1 MADYYPLIARAI
13 AGLDPN
19 APGESR
25 RALYERART
34 ALIAQLRS
42 VQPPLSESEITRERL
57 SLEEAVRKVESE
69 AAQRAREASRPGGGT
84 GAARGG
90 DAFRRANAR
99 PPESAGPPGPPGTPR
114 PRPPSQSPSR
124 EARPPLGQDEQRP
137 PRNLRADAPPPGAPR
152 PQPPQ
157 IPMQDAGLPP
167 PPPRERGNGNGPR
180 RPDNGGPPPMPPQ
193 PPGMRGF
200 RDIAADADDLGRA
213 AAQANRAAR
222 KTYANVPSPSPEF
235 DRLEPNMENRGADPD
250 APYSYDESLAEADRY
265 APQPPQMPPP
275 RERSR
280 LSQDR
285 DREPPKRARTGTVF
299 PFKSAIAVGIV
310 LILVGAGILWGK
322 SAVTAVSGL
331 FKSSQVAEAP
341 KDPAAPQSRP
351 KIPDRVGQ
359 PSSSENVAPVA
370 QRVVLYDEDPS
381 DPKGKQYV
389 GSVIWRTEPIKASG
403 NQKPDIAVRA
413 DIEIPDRK
421 FKMTMSF
428 RRNTDSSLPASHT
441 AELTFILP
449 QDFSGG
455 GVGNVPG
462 ILMKSNEQARGTP
475 LAGLAV
481 KVTDGFFLVGLS
493 NVDSDRARN
502 LQLLKERSWFDV
514 PLVYVNQRRAI
525 IAIEK
530 GAPGERA
537 FNDAFATWGE

>member
-13 AGLDPN
+13 AGLDPS

-25 RALYERART
+25 RALYERARA

-42 VQPPLSESEITRERL
+42 VEPPLSESEITRERL

-69 AAQRAREASRPGGGT
+69 AAQRARDASRPADPTRSGSR
-84 GAARGG
+84 ASNAL
-90 DAFRRANAR
+90 RANAR
-99 PPESAGPPGPPGTPR
+99 PGARPADPSAAPGAGA
-114 PRPPSQSPSR
+114 SPSR
-124 EARPPLGQDEQRP
+124 LRQPTPPPVPRNDRPSPGEDPFQARGARPDTPRQPQISMQDPQLP
-137 PRNLRADAPPPGAPR
+137 PTRERVGGARRGADANAPEAPGV
-152 PQPPQ
+152 
-157 IPMQDAGLPP
+157 
-167 PPPRERGNGNGPR
+167 
-180 RPDNGGPPPMPPQ
+180 
-193 PPGMRGF
+193 RGF
-200 RDIAADADDLGRA
+200 RDITADADDLGRA

-235 DRLEPNMENRGADPD
+235 DRLEPVMEEHGFEAE
-250 APYSYDESLAEADRY
+250 APYSYDESVEEAERY
-265 APQPPQMPPP
+265 TPPQSAPPP
-275 RERSR
+275 RPRIAP
-280 LSQDR
+280 DR
-285 DREPPKRARTGTVF
+285 GREPKRGTVF

-310 LILVGAGILWGK
+310 LILVGAAILWGK
-322 SAVTAVSGL
+322 TVVSTVSGL
-331 FKSSQVAEAP
+331 FKTSQTVVEAP
-341 KDPAAPQSRP
+341 KDSTTPGVKP

-359 PSSSENVAPVA
+359 PSSTDQQAPVA

-389 GSVIWRTEPIKASG
+389 GSVVWRTEPIKATG
-403 NQKPDIAVRA
+403 GQKADIAVRA

-428 RRNTDSSLPASHT
+428 RRNTDTSLPASHT

-449 QDFSGG
+449 SDFSGG
-455 GVGNVPG
+455 GVSNVPG

-493 NVDSDRARN
+493 NVDADRSRN

-537 FNDAFATWGE
+537 FNDAFAAWGE

>member
-69 AAQRAREASRPGGGT
+69 AAQRAREASRPGGGG

-99 PPESAGPPGPPGTPR
+99 PPESAGPPGAPPGPPR
-114 PRPPSQSPSR
+114 QRPPGQPPSR

-137 PRNLRADAPPPGAPR
+137 PRNVRPDAPPSGGPR

-157 IPMQDAGLPP
+157 VPMQDAVLPP
-167 PPPRERGNGNGPR
+167 PPPRGNGGPR
-180 RPDNGGPPPMPPQ
+180 RGPDNGGPPPPPP

-235 DRLEPNMENRGADPD
+235 DRLEPSMENRGADPD
-250 APYSYDESLAEADRY
+250 APYSYDESLEEADRY
-265 APQPPQMPPP
+265 APQPPQPPS
-275 RERSR
+275 RERPR

-285 DREPPKRARTGTVF
+285 DREPKKPRARTGAVF

-322 SAVTAVSGL
+322 SAVTAVGGL
-331 FKSSQVAEAP
+331 FKSSPVAETQ

-359 PSSSENVAPVA
+359 PSPSDNVAPVA

-403 NQKPDIAVRA
+403 NQKPDVAVRA

-481 KVTDGFFLVGLS
+481 KVTEGFFLVGLS

-537 FNDAFATWGE
+537 FNDAFALWGE

>member
-69 AAQRAREASRPGGGT
+69 AAQRAREASRPGGGGGG

-90 DAFRRANAR
+90 DAFRRANAAR
-99 PPESAGPPGPPGTPR
+99 PPETAGPPGAPPGPQR
-114 PRPPSQSPSR
+114 PRPPSQPPSR

-137 PRNLRADAPPPGAPR
+137 PRNLRPDAPPPGAPR

-157 IPMQDAGLPP
+157 IPIQDAGSPARNGGPRRGPDNGLPP
-167 PPPRERGNGNGPR
+167 PPPP
-180 RPDNGGPPPMPPQ
+180 

-235 DRLEPNMENRGADPD
+235 DRLEPSMENRGADPD
-250 APYSYDESLAEADRY
+250 APYSYDESQEEADRF
-265 APQPPQMPPP
+265 APQPPQPAS
-275 RERSR
+275 RERPR

-285 DREPPKRARTGTVF
+285 DREPKQPRTRTGAVF

-331 FKSSQVAEAP
+331 FKSSPVAEAQ

-359 PSSSENVAPVA
+359 PSSTENVAPVA

-403 NQKPDIAVRA
+403 AQKPDVAVRA

-530 GAPGERA
+530 GSPGERA
-537 FNDAFATWGE
+537 FNDAFAIWGE

>member
-69 AAQRAREASRPGGGT
+69 AAQRAREASRPGGGS
-84 GAARGG
+84 GAPRGG

-99 PPESAGPPGPPGTPR
+99 PPESAGPPGAPPGAMR
-114 PRPPSQSPSR
+114 QRPPSQPPSR
-124 EARPPLGQDEQRP
+124 ESRPPLGQDEQRP

-157 IPMQDAGLPP
+157 IPMQDAALPP
-167 PPPRERGNGNGPR
+167 P
-180 RPDNGGPPPMPPQ
+180 PPQ

-235 DRLEPNMENRGADPD
+235 DRLEPSMENRGADPD
-250 APYSYDESLAEADRY
+250 APYSYDESLEEADRY
-265 APQPPQMPPP
+265 APQPAQMPPP

-285 DREPPKRARTGTVF
+285 DREPKKQRTRSAAVF

-310 LILVGAGILWGK
+310 LILVGAGILWGR

-331 FKSSQVAEAP
+331 FKSSAVVEAP

-403 NQKPDIAVRA
+403 NQKPDVAVRA

-537 FNDAFATWGE
+537 FNDAFALWGE

>member
-69 AAQRAREASRPGGGT
+69 
-84 GAARGG
+84 
-90 DAFRRANAR
+90 
-99 PPESAGPPGPPGTPR
+99 SAGPPGAPPGPPR
-114 PRPPSQSPSR
+114 QRPASPAPSR
-124 EARPPLGQDEQRP
+124 EGRPPLGQDEQRP

-167 PPPRERGNGNGPR
+167 PPPRERGPR
-180 RPDNGGPPPMPPQ
+180 RGPDNGGPPPMPPQ

-235 DRLEPNMENRGADPD
+235 DRLEPSMENRGADPD
-250 APYSYDESLAEADRY
+250 APYSYDESLEEADRY
-265 APQPPQMPPP
+265 APQPQPPQPPP

-285 DREPPKRARTGTVF
+285 DREPPKKRARSGAVF

-331 FKSSQVAEAP
+331 FKSSPVVEAT
-341 KDPAAPQSRP
+341 KDPNAPQSRP
-351 KIPDRVGQ
+351 KIPIGSASRRRVRTWRRWRSASCCMTRT
-359 PSSSENVAPVA
+359 PPIPRASNMSA
-370 QRVVLYDEDPS
+370 Q
-381 DPKGKQYV
+381 
-389 GSVIWRTEPIKASG
+389 
-403 NQKPDIAVRA
+403 
-413 DIEIPDRK
+413 
-421 FKMTMSF
+421 
-428 RRNTDSSLPASHT
+428 
-441 AELTFILP
+441 
-449 QDFSGG
+449 
-455 GVGNVPG
+455 
-462 ILMKSNEQARGTP
+462 
-475 LAGLAV
+475 
-481 KVTDGFFLVGLS
+481 
-493 NVDSDRARN
+493 
-502 LQLLKERSWFDV
+502 
-514 PLVYVNQRRAI
+514 
-525 IAIEK
+525 
-530 GAPGERA
+530 
-537 FNDAFATWGE
+537 

>member
-13 AGLDPN
+13 AGLDPS

-25 RALYERART
+25 RALYERARA

-42 VQPPLSESEITRERL
+42 VDPPLSESEITRERL

-69 AAQRAREASRPGGGT
+69 AAQRARDATRAGDSSRAGPRPGDALRANSRPGPRQPD
-84 GAARGG
+84 GA
-90 DAFRRANAR
+90 
-99 PPESAGPPGPPGTPR
+99 PPR
-114 PRPPSQSPSR
+114 PRPPSSPQPR
-124 EARPPLGQDEQRP
+124 NERPPLPEEEDVHDQRQTRP
-137 PRNLRADAPPPGAPR
+137 PRPDGPR
-152 PQPPQ
+152 QPQ
-157 IPMQDAGLPP
+157 ISMQEPVLPP
-167 PPPRERGNGNGPR
+167 PNRERTPR
-180 RPDNGGPPPMPPQ
+180 RGPDNGPPQ
-193 PPGMRGF
+193 APGMRGF
-200 RDIAADADDLGRA
+200 RDITADADDLGRA

-235 DRLEPNMENRGADPD
+235 DRLEPNMDLRGPEAG
-250 APYSYDESLAEADRY
+250 APYSYDEEIEEAERY
-265 APQPPQMPPP
+265 APSSHPVQQRP
-275 RERSR
+275 RLAPE
-280 LSQDR
+280 R
-285 DREPPKRARTGTVF
+285 DREAKEARSGTVF
-299 PFKSAIAVGIV
+299 PFKSAIAIGVV

-322 SAVTAVSGL
+322 SVVTTVSGL
-331 FKSSQVAEAP
+331 FKSSPGSVEAP
-341 KDPAAPQSRP
+341 KDAGTPLAKP

-359 PSSSENVAPVA
+359 PSSTDQVAPVA

-389 GSVIWRTEPIKASG
+389 GSVIWRTEPVKATG
-403 NQKPDIAVRA
+403 NQKADIAVRA

-428 RRNTDSSLPASHT
+428 RRNTDTSLPASHT

-449 QDFSGG
+449 PDFPGG
-455 GVGNVPG
+455 GVSNVPG

-493 NVDSDRARN
+493 NVEADRVRN

-537 FNDAFATWGE
+537 FNDAFAAWGE